1 MDLMTLVIFLLASII
16 LLIGFIGEVIFKR
29 TNIPDIIWLML
40 FGVLLSFLIS
50 PSQKELLVSFAGPFG
65 TLALI
70 MILFNSGMEF
80 DLIQFSKGVFRGT
93 LLTTIAFFFTV
104 IVTAGV
110 MSAFLNWPL
119 IYGLLLGITVGGTSS
134 GVIIPIVTRIKT
146 SDILKSIL
154 TVESTATDILVIV
167 FAIAVLGL
175 LATGTSSPIVAF
187 KNITAAFSIG
197 ITIGLVGALAWLF
210 FMKEIEK
217 EIRSYLLDLTIVL
230 LLYVFTEFIGGSGA
244 IAALTFGLIL
254 GNIGTIKGVIKLPE
268 GVKVSKGERVFYSEL
283 NFLVRTFFFVYLGI
297 MFSVSNLLYLGIGV
311 LLVILF
317 LFVRYLA
324 VYLASVKSVL
334 SEKEKNFAGVM
345 MARGLAAAVIAQM
358 PITVLLG
365 KVTDKHI
372 LSILQSF
379 SPIVLS
385 VIFFSI
391 VATVIGVSILGK
403 NLPVEKEAEK
413 AGNAKG

>member
-1 MDLMTLVIFLLASII
+1 MDLMTLVVFLLASII